1 MNSLR
6 HKQTIFKANIF
17 NCFEVL
23 NFIERKPEELW
34 NEIQEIVKDECEK
47 KTGETVH

>member
-6 HKQTIFKANIF
+6 HKQTIFKKNIS
-17 NCFEVL
+17 NHFEVL

-34 NEIQEIVKDECEK
+34 NKMQEIVKDECEK
-47 KTGETVH
+47 KTG